1 MAEDKLKLNDIL
13 GAVDLGAHDVW
24 DEFTEEQKKSVSFF
38 LLNRY
43 VSHVKTNNRELAE
56 HYVILTNELMNK
68 NFYEVYKHP
77 KLMWQLMCGCGH
89 DSKKVF
95 YHEWLGVKR
104 KKDGSSKTV
113 KVLADIY
120 PNAKMEDIELLATKL
135 DKKQIKQLA
144 KDHGWDDKKIN
155 ELKL

>member
-24 DEFTEEQKKSVSFF
+24 DEFTDEQKKSVAFF

-43 VSHVKTNNRELAE
+43 VSHVKTSNRELAE
-56 HYVILTNELMNK
+56 HYLILTNELMNK

-77 KLMWQLMCGCGH
+77 KLMWQLMCCCGH
-89 DSKKVF
+89 ESKKVHF
-95 YHEWLGVKR
+95 HEWLGLKR
-104 KKDGSSKTV
+104 KKDGSSKAV
-113 KVLADIY
+113 KVLAEIY
-120 PNAKMEDIELLATKL
+120 PNSKIEDVELLATQL
-135 DKKQIKQLA
+135 TKKDIKQLA
-144 KDHGWDDKKIN
+144 KDHGWEDKKIN